1 MQLDR
6 SMLQQAVTQGVLQAE
21 QVTPLW
27 ALIEE
32 ANAGR
37 PGFRASHLLYYFGG
51 LLAIGAMTLFMNLG
65 WESFGGWGLLT
76 ICLGYGVIGLVGT
89 EALLKRQLTIPAGIC
104 ATFVLVLTPLAI
116 YGLQNGLGV
125 WAGEHEY
132 QDYHRYIDW
141 RWLMMELSTL
151 AVGAILLW
159 RYRLPFLVMPIA
171 VTLWYL
177 SMDLTPFL
185 FGQEDYDWLLR
196 RWVSVY
202 CGLLIMLLGFWV
214 DIRTRHTQ
222 DYAFWLYLF
231 GLMAFWGGLSS
242 MSSESEWNKFIYL
255 CINLGLLLIGA
266 ILSRRAFAVF
276 AAFGIAGYLGYLAYD
291 VFAQSML
298 FPFVVTFVGFAIIY
312 LGILWQRHEV
322 MLTQRLRGLLP
333 QALRELIEQ
342 RSGF

>member
-1 MQLDR
+1 
-6 SMLQQAVTQGVLQAE
+6 
-21 QVTPLW
+21 
-27 ALIEE
+27 
-32 ANAGR
+32 
-37 PGFRASHLLYYFGG
+37 
-51 LLAIGAMTLFMNLG
+51 
-65 WESFGGWGLLT
+65 
-76 ICLGYGVIGLVGT
+76 
-89 EALLKRQLTIPAGIC
+89 
-104 ATFVLVLTPLAI
+104 
-116 YGLQNGLGV
+116 
-125 WAGEHEY
+125 
-132 QDYHRYIDW
+132 
-141 RWLMMELSTL
+141 MMELSTL

-242 MSSESEWNKFIYL
+242 MSSDSEWNKFIYL
-255 CINLGLLLIGA
+255 CINLGLLLVGA
-266 ILSRRAFAVF
+266 ILSRRSFAVF
-276 AAFGIAGYLGYLAYD
+276 AAFGIAGYLGHLAYD
-291 VFAQSML
+291 VFEESML
-298 FPFVVTFVGFAIIY
+298 FPFAVTFIGFAIIY
-312 LGILWQRHEV
+312 LGILWQRHEAAV
-322 MLTQRLRGLLP
+322 TRRLRGLLP

-342 RSGF
+342 RSGY

>member
-1 MQLDR
+1 
-6 SMLQQAVTQGVLQAE
+6 MLQQAVKAGVLQAE
-21 QVTPLW
+21 QVAPLW
-27 ALIEE
+27 AWLEE
-32 ANAGR
+32 ANADR
-37 PGFRASHLLYYFGG
+37 PGFHVSHLLYYFGG
-51 LLAIGAMTLFMNLG
+51 LLAIGAMSLFMNLG

-76 ICLGYGVIGLVGT
+76 ICLGYGVIGLVVT
-89 EALLKRQLTIPAGIC
+89 EVLLKRQLPIPAGIC

-125 WAGEHEY
+125 WAGEQEY
-132 QDYHRYIDW
+132 RDYHRYIDW

-242 MSSESEWNKFIYL
+242 MSSDSEWNKFIYL
-255 CINLGLLLIGA
+255 CINLGLLLVGA
-266 ILSRRAFAVF
+266 LLSRRTFAVF
-276 AAFGIAGYLGYLAYD
+276 AAFGIAGYLGHLAYD
-291 VFAQSML
+291 VFEESML
-298 FPFVVTFVGFAIIY
+298 FPFAVTFIGFAIIY
-312 LGILWQRHEV
+312 LGILWQRHEAAV
-322 MLTQRLRGLLP
+322 TRRLRGLLP

-342 RSGF
+342 RSGY